1 MRKTEKES
9 FLDNLKETLI
19 LSRLLGR
26 EWRVEEERTIDSY
39 AGMLEKELIILKKV
53 MKSELDN
60 YSYYIP
66 KDIL

>member
-9 FLDNLKETLI
+9 FLDNLKEALI

-53 MKSELDN
+53 MKSELDD
-60 YSYYIP
+60 YSYYAP